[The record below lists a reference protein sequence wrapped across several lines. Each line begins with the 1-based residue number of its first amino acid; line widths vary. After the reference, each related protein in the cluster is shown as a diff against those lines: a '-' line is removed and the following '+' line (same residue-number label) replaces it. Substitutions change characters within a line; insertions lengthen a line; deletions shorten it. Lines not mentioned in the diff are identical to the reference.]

1 MSYTIKVTKGE
12 CEVARTLT
20 RLRTTRNYLD
30 TIMREAGDIGL
41 VLLARGL
48 LGLACSAISGFLV
61 WLAIWSYVH
70 GPALTGTTFVATLA
84 LVVGI
89 PSGLVTAILWHN
101 LESPRRV
108 RWMFALVALSVA
120 VAAPYV
126 VMLVK
131 GIETYYGLFFGVLR
145 LPVIDVAD
153 ALYTALIAS
162 SIAAN
167 VVAAVLAT
175 YRMSRYREI

>member
-1 MSYTIKVTKGE
+1 MLAYRKSLK
-12 CEVARTLT
+12 
-20 RLRTTRNYLD
+20 RLRRGQIGSSFLLQQ
-30 TIMREAGDIGL
+30 AGDIGL
-41 VLLARGL
+41 VVLARGL
-48 LGLACSAISGFLV
+48 LGLACSAISGFIV

-101 LESPRRV
+101 LESPRRI
-108 RWMFALVALSVA
+108 RWLFALIALGSA
-120 VAAPYV
+120 VAFPYV

-131 GIETYYGLFFGVLR
+131 GVKTYYGLFFGVLR

-153 ALYTALIAS
+153 ALYVMLVTS
-162 SIAAN
+162 SVAAN
-167 VVAAVLAT
+167 AVAAVLAT
-175 YRMSRYREI
+175 YRMARYREI